1 MAGTVKKLESKD
13 ELDSIL
19 EAQKSNNNN
28 NLELVVL
35 HFGAAWCEA
44 SQDMDSVIIQLSVD
58 TPRAQFFQVR
68 IYVLTHN
75 SILSL
80 FTFIMLLS
88 LSQLGLLPSLRAGHL
103 PISQFFLC
111 KIIYFRCLLVPHI
124 LRRRTSKSPCLD
136 TGFLE
141 VAET

>member
-58 TPRAQFFQVR
+58 TPRAQFFQVEAEKHPDISGAYEVGVVPYFVFFKVHPDNR
-68 IYVLTHN
+68 TLN
-75 SILSL
+75 FLS
-80 FTFIMLLS
+80 FFFS
-88 LSQLGLLPSLRAGHL
+88 LMYMQ
-103 PISQFFLC
+103 
-111 KIIYFRCLLVPHI
+111 
-124 LRRRTSKSPCLD
+124 
-136 TGFLE
+136 
-141 VAET
+141 

>member
-1 MAGTVKKLESKD
+1 MGETVKKLESKD

-58 TPRAQFFQVR
+58 TPRAQFFQVP
-68 IYVLTHN
+68 ICALIHN

-80 FTFIMLLS
+80 FTFIMLL
-88 LSQLGLLPSLRAGHL
+88 
-103 PISQFFLC
+103 
-111 KIIYFRCLLVPHI
+111 
-124 LRRRTSKSPCLD
+124 
-136 TGFLE
+136 
-141 VAET
+141 

>member
-58 TPRAQFFQVR
+58 TPGAQFFQVP

-75 SILSL
+75 PILSL
-80 FTFIMLLS
+80 STFIMLL
-88 LSQLGLLPSLRAGHL
+88 
-103 PISQFFLC
+103 
-111 KIIYFRCLLVPHI
+111 
-124 LRRRTSKSPCLD
+124 
-136 TGFLE
+136 
-141 VAET
+141 